1 MDLSNYELETS
12 LNQDLDDYF
21 QEMKKYE
28 IIWMM
33 VFIAAVLLMYLLVFV
48 LSLNR
53 KIKEIEIMNII
64 LGKLVSIPK
73 GK

>member
-28 IIWMM
+28 MIWMI
-33 VFIAAVLLMYLLVFV
+33 VFITSILIMYLLVFV
-48 LSLNR
+48 LNLNR

-64 LGKLVSIPK
+64 LSKLVSFPK